1 MKSAV
6 YSTRIPLFG
15 ALLLA
20 ANLSIAG
27 VPEDLAQAKDA
38 FRAKNVNKL
47 TQLSAKLDGTIF
59 AAYPRYWL
67 LSINMDNNTDEQILS
82 FQKQFS
88 DTPLAERLKSDW
100 LSYLGRRQ
108 QWQKLLT
115 NYNGFGTETLDLT
128 CYRTQA
134 RLQTEGRIDTAE
146 VKSIWL
152 SGDDQPN
159 SCLDLFS
166 TLQQKN
172 VSIVNDPWLRMRMA
186 LRSGRVSKSDNLD
199 AAREANRFLP
209 ANEQLNITQLTQ
221 IYRSP
226 QKWLDKLD
234 ALPSNVAAKETTFFA
249 LNRLAMNDP
258 DAAASKWKQIQ
269 IGASQDDIRYG
280 WSVVAYWAAYK
291 LSPMADDWFK
301 LTNNQ
306 QLSDDQLAWKARAAM
321 RSKDWEM
328 LLSTINAMPA
338 KQASDPSW
346 RYWKARAFAQLG
358 KLDESRDLYAV
369 LSKEY
374 NFYGLLAAEELGQ
387 ANLDL
392 KDQYKPTENDI
403 KQVSQLPAIQRGLQL
418 YQMDWKTEANREWLL
433 VMRSMDD
440 KQLIAAAELAKRN
453 NWYDRAINTAE
464 RTRSLHN
471 FTLRF
476 LSPYRE
482 VMKSQTKQV
491 GLDESWVFGLIRQES
506 RFTSV
511 AKSVVGA
518 AGLMQLMPTTATWIA
533 KRIGFESYNPKA
545 IHDIET
551 NVLLGTSYLKYV
563 LDSLGHPVLATA
575 AYNAGP
581 GRARAWLGLTPLEGA
596 IYTENIPFDETRD
609 YVKKVMSNAVYYAAV
624 LGDPYVSLKRRMGVM
639 PAKQ

>member
-27 VPEDLAQAKDA
+27 VPEDLAQAKAA
-38 FRAKNVNKL
+38 FRAKDVNKL

-221 IYRSP
+221 IYQSP

-433 VMRSMDD
+433 VMRTMDD

-506 RFTSV
+506 RFASV

-581 GRARAWLGLTPLEGA
+581 GRARAWLGLTPLEGT